1 MLGTFFSAYGEDLS
15 ALCLREYSIHITASS
30 GNRIKLSCTET
41 PLINHLSPSLPRP
54 APQQAMETDLARYL
68 VRLHGQQQDLPLDL
82 ASLHRKLR
90 RYADGDQPPDDDYPA
105 LINLATPEDLLP
117 AVWKLVE
124 HQGLDVDTLALG
136 SKTLVM
142 LTRVHPAA
150 LEKRALLR
158 SEGPA
163 GGTAQSSAGGY
174 TTPQPTVRPL
184 STTTALSPPSS
195 TSSSP
200 RVASIAS
207 PTAFATARTR
217 SHDIAALLEKP
228 TALEASAV
236 AYFKKDAPSVREFC
250 SHGTRQECDRQTR
263 AVIAAAVAGAPT
275 AAAASTTAC
284 SKLHF
289 RRVIESHTDVSL
301 GDCAYLSGC
310 RRMRTCKYIHY
321 EIEEEN
327 GHGNGCD
334 RHGSA
339 AAAAATQKRA
349 RSPALPHTGSE
360 GTPGTSMVSTA
371 LPATPRAPAQ
381 WVNVDVRNFDLS
393 VLGQFPVIMADPPWE
408 VSKLGLELKQRA
420 SKKGSATNG
429 IALTPVCVLTHVPIH
444 PSHQTKTN
452 RFIWTYRTA
461 PCPTT
466 KCASSISPNCKRRK
480 AGSSSCG
487 LQAGPWSA
495 RGRFSSIGVI
505 GSWRK
510 LSGSRPTSS
519 RRSSARVARAIG

>member
-1 MLGTFFSAYGEDLS
+1 
-15 ALCLREYSIHITASS
+15 
-30 GNRIKLSCTET
+30 
-41 PLINHLSPSLPRP
+41 
-54 APQQAMETDLARYL
+54 METDLARYL
-68 VRLHGQQQDLPLDL
+68 VRHHGQQQDLPLDL

-90 RYADGDQPPDDDYPA
+90 RYADRDQPPDDDYPA

-117 AVWKLVE
+117 ALWKLVE

-142 LTRVHPAA
+142 LIRVHPAA
-150 LEKRALLR
+150 FEKHALVR

-163 GGTAQSSAGGY
+163 RGTERSGAGGY
-174 TTPQPTVRPL
+174 ATPQPTVRPL
-184 STTTALSPPSS
+184 SSPTALSPSS
-195 TSSSP
+195 SISSSP
-200 RVASIAS
+200 QVASIVS
-207 PTAFATARTR
+207 PTAVATAP

-236 AYFKKDAPSVREFC
+236 ALFKKDAPSVREFC
-250 SHGTRQECDRQTR
+250 PHGTRLECNRQSR
-263 AVIAAAVAGAPT
+263 MVIAAAGAPT

-284 SKLHF
+284 NKLHF

-321 EIEEEN
+321 QIEEEEN
-327 GHGNGCD
+327 GHGNGRN

-349 RSPALPHTGSE
+349 RSRALPHTGPG
-360 GTPGTSMVSTA
+360 GTPGTSMVSTT

-408 VSKLGLELKQRA
+408 VRGLG
-420 SKKGSATNG
+420 SFS
-429 IALTPVCVLTHVPIH
+429 
-444 PSHQTKTN
+444 
-452 RFIWTYRTA
+452 RTA
-461 PCPTT
+461 MME
-466 KCASSISPNCKRRK
+466 ARRMDCTITCLLSRT
-480 AGSSSCG
+480 AAMEAQRMG
-487 LQAGPWSA
+487 LYYD
-495 RGRFSSIGVI
+495 
-505 GSWRK
+505 
-510 LSGSRPTSS
+510 L
-519 RRSSARVARAIG
+519 